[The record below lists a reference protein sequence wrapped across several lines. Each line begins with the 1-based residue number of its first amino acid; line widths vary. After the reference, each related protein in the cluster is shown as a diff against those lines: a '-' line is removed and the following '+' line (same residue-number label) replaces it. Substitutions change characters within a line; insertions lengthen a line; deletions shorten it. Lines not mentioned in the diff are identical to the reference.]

1 MQIDINTTTYSI
13 KQRILAF
20 FMAFMIFS
28 LTCPEI
34 FEGLGGGL
42 IVHAAIYYLANNI
55 LGSGIS
61 TLYHLYAGYD
71 AYKNY

>member
-1 MQIDINTTTYSI
+1 MQKDA
-13 KQRILAF
+13 LANGVLSF
-20 FMAFMIFS
+20 II
-28 LTCPEI
+28 P
-34 FEGLGGGL
+34 GLGQALHGNRNKGIMLFIGML
-42 IVHAAIYYLANNI
+42 IVHAAVYYLSNNI

>member
-1 MQIDINTTTYSI
+1 MNMDKDALANG
-13 KQRILAF
+13 ILSF
-20 FMAFMIFS
+20 II
-28 LTCPEI
+28 P
-34 FEGLGGGL
+34 GLGHAIHGNTKRGIMLFIGML